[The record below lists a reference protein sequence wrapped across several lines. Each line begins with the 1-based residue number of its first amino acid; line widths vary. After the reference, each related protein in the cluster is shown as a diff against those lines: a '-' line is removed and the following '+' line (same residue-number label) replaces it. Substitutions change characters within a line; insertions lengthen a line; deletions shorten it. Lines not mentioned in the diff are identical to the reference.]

1 MTNWH
6 ARLYT
11 RLNQVLLDICF
22 FSASMALA
30 CMIHVGAWLAFRDLK
45 YLLFWLPLVATLR
58 VAVNHLTGV
67 YRLVWRF
74 ISISDAIKITRA
86 IAIASLV
93 LLTVAMG
100 YPLHAPY
107 ANFLR

>member
-30 CMIHVGAWLAFRDLK
+30 CMIHVGAWLALSGRRLRGQRLSVD
-45 YLLFWLPLVATLR
+45 PLAGPVA
-58 VAVNHLTGV
+58 
-67 YRLVWRF
+67 
-74 ISISDAIKITRA
+74 
-86 IAIASLV
+86 
-93 LLTVAMG
+93 
-100 YPLHAPY
+100 PP
-107 ANFLR
+107 